1 MRTTVDLDEDVL
13 MAAKELARLRGESIG
28 RVISDA
34 VRLGLSAPHHGMAL
48 AGAMV
53 VSDTTA
59 EDVLA
64 RFGFEPLPHRGKLV
78 TNELIDQ
85 IRDDEGL

>member
-13 MAAKELARLRGESIG
+13 MAVKELARLRGETMG
-28 RVISDA
+28 KVVSDA
-34 VRLGLSAPHHGMAL
+34 VRLGMSMPHNGVESG
-48 AGAMV
+48 GAMV
-53 VSDTTA
+53 IKDTVA
-59 EDVLA
+59 EDVLT
-64 RFGFEPLPHRGKLV
+64 RFGFEPLPYRGKLV